1 MGLLDRIAKYFTEW
15 DGEDKTAPKME
26 LCIDDLRYVAS
37 MNVDRCRAEAR
48 NRELMKK
55 IEDMKSL
62 MEKSAEEIENLYG
75 KKTSISKEI
84 RSLLDR

>member
-75 KKTSISKEI
+75 EKTSISKEI